1 MDNIR
6 VMVVDDHDETRDLI
20 QKILFIQDDIEV
32 VMEASNGRECLNQ
45 YNPELVDV
53 VLMDINMPEVNGLE
67 AADQISSQYPESII
81 VMMSVQNE
89 SEYLRKAMDSGARS
103 YIVKPFDVDSLS
115 ETIRNAFYKNKMQ
128 KEKVKLTD
136 INRSEG
142 KAVSFYGSKGGVG
155 KSVLAMNSA
164 VLLSQRE
171 GVNVVLVD
179 MDLQFGDVG
188 MLMNVK
194 PKATIFDAL
203 DKDVEDVNEQ
213 MASSILSHSDRLDVL
228 LAPKRPDQAEGI
240 HPEDV
245 NALIVWLKSQYDY
258 VIVDLGTNYSE
269 VSLSTL
275 DMSELV
281 FYVTTPDML
290 SIKNTRLGLDVM
302 RSLEYDFEKV
312 HLIINRWTGREKIKE
327 NDIERA
333 LGVKV
338 AAKISD
344 EKKHMLEM
352 INRGDPIASEKR
364 MKKSKFMKDLVKAIE
379 SII

>member
-1 MDNIR
+1 MDIIR
-6 VMVVDDHDETRDLI
+6 VLVVDDHDETRALI
-20 QKILFIQDDIEV
+20 KKILSIQDDIEV
-32 VMEASNGRECLNQ
+32 VVEAATGLQGVESYDPLA
-45 YNPELVDV
+45 VDV
-53 VLMDINMPEVNGLE
+53 VLMDINMPDMNGLE
-67 AADQISSQYPESII
+67 AADKISSEYPDSII

-115 ETIRNAFYKNKMQ
+115 ETIRSAYYKNKKQ
-128 KEKVKLTD
+128 RVKQAD

-142 KAVSFYGSKGGVG
+142 KIASFYGSKGGVG

-164 VLLSQRE
+164 VLVSE
-171 GVNVVLVD
+171 MDGKKVILVD

-194 PKATIFDAL
+194 PKSTIHDAL
-203 DKDVEDVNEQ
+203 MPDPDDFYEQVE
-213 MASSILSHSDRLDVL
+213 AAILKHSDQLDVL

-240 HPEDV
+240 MPSEV
-245 NALIVWLKSQYDY
+245 KMLLTWLRTQYDY

-269 VSLSTL
+269 VTLSTL
-275 DMSELV
+275 DLSDIV
-281 FYVTTPDML
+281 FYISTPDML

-302 RSLEYDFEKV
+302 RSLDYDFSKV
-312 HLIINRWTGREKIKE
+312 HLVINRWTGKEKIKE
-327 NDIERA
+327 SDIERA

-338 AAKISD
+338 TAKIGD

-352 INRGDPIASEKR
+352 INRGDPIASEKK
-364 MKKSKFMKDLVKAIE
+364 MKKSKFMKDMVKAIKD
-379 SII
+379 IL